1 MPKWP
6 LACLLCCC
14 HGFWVGCSGT
24 FYYCDSSEFW
34 LLLPLTWIPF
44 HDHNF
49 TWNSLIGLV
58 ARMLSYYPYLVKA
71 LKAYVPLHYVHW
83 SRSSRGLSL
92 CMKVFKKC
100 RLDLKKPGR
109 RVCRL
114 QQKHIFTKGE
124 SRSQRK
130 EMKLISQMFTATH
143 FPLTRFV
150 VAMVLVSTSLWAHGN
165 YSLT

>member
-1 MPKWP
+1 MVSELDVLELSTTAIVPSFDS
-6 LACLLCCC
+6 CCPS
-14 HGFWVGCSGT
+14 HGFH
-24 FYYCDSSEFW
+24 FMIII
-34 LLLPLTWIPF
+34 LLG
-44 HDHNF
+44 
-49 TWNSLIGLV
+49 NSLIGLV